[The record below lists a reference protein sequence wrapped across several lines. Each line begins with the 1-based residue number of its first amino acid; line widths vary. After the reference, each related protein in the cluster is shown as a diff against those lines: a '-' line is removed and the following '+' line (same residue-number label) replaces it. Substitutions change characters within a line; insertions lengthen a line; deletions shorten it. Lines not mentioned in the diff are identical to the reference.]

1 MSTARNFSAYN
12 FEEVMHQEI
21 VNKSIRLKKYQQI
34 QNTKTRLK
42 KTSWINR
49 LLAILMIAVVFGSM
63 AYLLI
68 RYAEINEIKYRN
80 FELKQEIEELNI
92 QVEELKLQIESSMS
106 LENIED
112 YAVEK
117 LGMQYPKKEQ
127 IVYLAS
133 GTKYAL
139 NDVEKNGDL
148 VDNGSIVVETVN
160 VEKQGFFAMIV
171 DTFRN

>member
-1 MSTARNFSAYN
+1 MSAARNFSAYN
-12 FEEVMHQEI
+12 YDEVMHQEI
-21 VNKSIRLKKYQQI
+21 IDKSLRLKKTHQI
-34 QNTKTRLK
+34 QMK

-49 LLAILMIAVVFGSM
+49 LLAVLMIVIVFGSM

-80 FELKQEIEELNI
+80 FELKQDIEELDI
-92 QVEELKLQIESSMS
+92 QVEELKLQIESAMS

-117 LGMQYPKKEQ
+117 LGMQYPKPEQ
-127 IVYLAS
+127 IVYLS
-133 GTKYAL
+133 TGSEYAL
-139 NDVEKNGDL
+139 NNVEKNGDI
-148 VDNGSIVVETVN
+148 VDNGDIVVETVN

>member
-1 MSTARNFSAYN
+1 MSTASNFSTYN
-12 FEEVMHQEI
+12 YDEVMHQEI
-21 VNKSIRLKKYQQI
+21 VNKSIRLKKTHQI
-34 QNTKTRLK
+34 QRR

-49 LLAILMIAVVFGSM
+49 LLAVLMIVIVFGSM

-80 FELKQEIEELNI
+80 FELKQDIEELNI
-92 QVEELKLQIESSMS
+92 QVEELNLQIESAMS

-117 LGMQYPKKEQ
+117 LGMQYPKQEQ
-127 IVYLAS
+127 IVYLS
-133 GTKYAL
+133 VGSKYAL
-139 NDVEKNGDL
+139 NDVEKNGDI
-148 VDNGSIVVETVN
+148 VDNGDKVVETVN